1 MFHHIF
7 PALKERSSR
16 IDASTQ
22 SDATPVSTPNPLQR
36 ELAVLKNLILEH
48 DRTSQFLSDAR
59 SLLRMTAPRIIQV
72 LHVKPEIKDNCR
84 CVVNL
89 ESEISVALRN
99 KPNLF
104 IEITPVGAHTFP
116 GSRFADPAY
125 LRARFDMVFVG
136 GANHARD
143 GLRDLTKS
151 VIENSLAGYHKAG
164 GSVLFG
170 HDTAWEFDANA
181 PKWSYFTKELALSH
195 EYPWGRTFTRVQRKV
210 SSDGAL
216 AILTEPFH
224 LTEPFTVGNAHGR
237 AGCSTTVLIGSSAGS
252 TYYAEN
258 NGIALCE
265 IGHTASNI
273 PESECQFLVN
283 VICHLSELR
292 RTPTE

>member
-1 MFHHIF
+1 
-7 PALKERSSR
+7 
-16 IDASTQ
+16 
-22 SDATPVSTPNPLQR
+22 
-36 ELAVLKNLILEH
+36 
-48 DRTSQFLSDAR
+48 
-59 SLLRMTAPRIIQV
+59 
-72 LHVKPEIKDNCR
+72 
-84 CVVNL
+84 VVNL
-89 ESEISVALRN
+89 DKISVALRDN
-99 KPNLF
+99 PNLF
-104 IEITPVGAHTFP
+104 IEITPVDAHTFP

-136 GANHARD
+136 GADHARD

-170 HDTAWEFDANA
+170 HDALWELDANE
-181 PKWSYFTKELALSH
+181 PKWSYFRKELAMSLGQ
-195 EYPWGRTFTRVQRKV
+195 WGTGHFTRVQRRV

-224 LTEPFTVGNAHGR
+224 LTEPFTVGETHTGPD
-237 AGCSTTVLIGSSAGS
+237 AGCDMAVLIGNSAQD

-273 PESECQFLVN
+273 PESESQFLVN
-283 VICHLSELR
+283 VICHLSELKR
-292 RTPTE
+292 RPTE